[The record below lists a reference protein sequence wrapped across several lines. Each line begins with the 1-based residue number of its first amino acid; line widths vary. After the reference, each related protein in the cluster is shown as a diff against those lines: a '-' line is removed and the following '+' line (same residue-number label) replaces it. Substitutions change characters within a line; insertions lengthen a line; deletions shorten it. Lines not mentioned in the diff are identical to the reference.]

1 MAIDIFIRIEGI
13 KGESQDATHKDEI
26 EVLKWAW
33 DVAQESSMHSGSGGG
48 SGKATVRDL
57 KFSHYLDCASP
68 NLMKFALMGK
78 HIQQAILVAR
88 KAGGFP
94 HEYLKITMKDVI
106 ITRVKT
112 VSYSDPSIA
121 IETASLSFAE
131 FRKEY
136 FIQNEQ
142 GGRGGT
148 ITAGYDIKRNVEV

>member
-1 MAIDIFIRIEGI
+1 MATDIFLKLDSI

-26 EVLKWAW
+26 EVLAWAW

-48 SGKATVRDL
+48 SGKAMVREL

-68 NLMKFALMGK
+68 NLIKFALIGK
-78 HIQQAILVAR
+78 HIPQAVLVAR
-88 KAGGFP
+88 KAGGLP

-112 VSYSDPSIA
+112 VSYADPSIA
-121 IETASLSFAE
+121 IETVSLSFAE

-142 GGRGGT
+142 GGLGGT
-148 ITAGYDIKRNVEV
+148 ISVGYDIKRNVEV